1 MYSITIVAH
10 SVAQY
15 LTDKVWAHCA
25 LQGQQNCIH
34 KTTRIIPKRNTV
46 FPLNH
51 THTGRIA
58 YQTGFYHRLLWYPFF
73 CSLLLLTFHWGFSC
87 SSAAC
92 WWRCH
97 IPLCSISTL
106 LSHLSEHLFN
116 FKQSGWFQ
124 SFLFGFMCV
133 HACISVRLW
142 GHFVQVYMHVCTYL
156 DFFCFCF
163 FVNVCSLQ
171 CLFVKGPEDCVLC
184 VYSIFYINWHCKN
197 IPSLFHWDFT
207 SVFFSSL
214 LVVMPHSFSG
224 LPVLFQFA
232 DPNT

>member
-1 MYSITIVAH
+1 MTLDFWALVIISTVSVQTNWNKPCFMYSITIVAH

-15 LTDKVWAHCA
+15 LTDKVWAHSA

-97 IPLCSISTL
+97 IPLCSISIL

-124 SFLFGFMCV
+124 SFLFGFMCTCLHQCAPV
-133 HACISVRLW
+133 GAFCTSLYACVYISWFFL
-142 GHFVQVYMHVCTYL
+142 FL
-156 DFFCFCF
+156 FFC
-163 FVNVCSLQ
+163 
-171 CLFVKGPEDCVLC
+171 
-184 VYSIFYINWHCKN
+184 
-197 IPSLFHWDFT
+197 
-207 SVFFSSL
+207 
-214 LVVMPHSFSG
+214 
-224 LPVLFQFA
+224 
-232 DPNT
+232 